1 MDHGRSGG
9 ENVGLGIAES
19 RSIDKRL
26 LMSLVLDDCGG
37 IEAED
42 LLQSLTRAHDPRGE
56 TAYPM
61 EEKDM

>member
-1 MDHGRSGG
+1 
-9 ENVGLGIAES
+9 
-19 RSIDKRL
+19 
-26 LMSLVLDDCGG
+26 MSLVLDDCGG

-42 LLQSLTRAHDPRGE
+42 LLQSLTRARDPRGE